1 MRTTKQTTKKG
12 ETKQNKTK
20 KWGLPHAQLCVD
32 ASLILLYALKL
43 IQPQALQLTNTKE
56 QRNKRAIIVYSPIHA
71 KQHFILRKKC
81 NTTCIVL

>member
-56 QRNKRAIIVYSPIHA
+56 QLLFTHQFMQN
-71 KQHFILRKKC
+71 
-81 NTTCIVL
+81 NTLF

>member
-56 QRNKRAIIVYSPIHA
+56 QLLFTHQFMQNNTL
-71 KQHFILRKKC
+71 FWEKKC